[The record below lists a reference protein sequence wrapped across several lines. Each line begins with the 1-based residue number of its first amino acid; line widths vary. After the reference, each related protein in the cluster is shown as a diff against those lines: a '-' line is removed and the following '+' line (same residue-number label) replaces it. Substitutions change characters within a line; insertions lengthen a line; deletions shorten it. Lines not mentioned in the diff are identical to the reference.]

1 MVRQELTSKEGNL
14 DMKQHRHPTMAGAF
28 DIAWSVLKY
37 EPVRSMSRAEADRLA
52 GADYGQG
59 RRALNEEARR
69 KADDFHTARRE
80 AMRPRPISTV
90 ADPSQYRFL
99 GHGNTVVDVG
109 GPATNPFPGGTSTI
123 QEDMDEIERDERVQ
137 HLIDNFTPQPAE
149 MSRSA
154 PTGPNPVQP
163 PKSDMSPQGS
173 FPTSMGPTRQQ
184 KRGEM
189 GRGVAV
195 KRPGFR
201 SSEAMPLPESARD
214 RERELTFSRRL

>member
-1 MVRQELTSKEGNL
+1 MESNL
-14 DMKQHRHPTMAGAF
+14 DVKQHRHPNMAGAF
-28 DIAWSVLKY
+28 DIAWGVLKY
-37 EPVRSMSRAEADRLA
+37 EPTRSMSRAEADHLA
-52 GADYGQG
+52 GAEYGQG

-80 AMRPRPISTV
+80 AMRSRPISTV
-90 ADPSQYRFL
+90 ADPSQYHHML
-99 GHGNTVVDVG
+99 GSLPPFDLS
-109 GPATNPFPGGTSTI
+109 GPETNPFPGGEPTV
-123 QEDMDEIERDERVQ
+123 QEIMADIERDERVQ

-149 MSRSA
+149 AKPSA
-154 PTGPNPVQP
+154 PTPPNPVQP

-173 FPTSMGPTRQQ
+173 FPTSMGPTRRQ

-201 SSEAMPLPESARD
+201 SSEAMPIG
-214 RERELTFSRRL
+214 RER

>member
-1 MVRQELTSKEGNL
+1 
-14 DMKQHRHPTMAGAF
+14 MKQHHKRDMGRAF
-28 DIAWSVLKY
+28 NIAWDLLKY
-37 EPVRSMSRAEADRLA
+37 EPTRSIGRDEADHMT
-52 GADYGQG
+52 GSDYGQG
-59 RRALNEEARR
+59 RKALSDEARE

-80 AMRPRPISTV
+80 AMRPNRGMATV
-90 ADPSQYRFL
+90 ADPSQYLYLNDRNPYL
-99 GHGNTVVDVG
+99 DLNS
-109 GPATNPFPGGTSTI
+109 PETNPFPGGIPTLQERMADIKEEERIQDSVHDLVSNFEPEHMSTS
-123 QEDMDEIERDERVQ
+123 EANPPVDMGSTVE
-137 HLIDNFTPQPAE
+137 
-149 MSRSA
+149 
-154 PTGPNPVQP
+154 P

-184 KRGEM
+184 KRGQM

>member
-1 MVRQELTSKEGNL
+1 MSSEKNNLGGNL
-14 DMKQHRHPTMAGAF
+14 DMKQHRHPTMAGPF

-37 EPVRSMSRAEADRLA
+37 EPMRSMSRTEADNLA

-59 RRALNEEARR
+59 RKALSEEARR

-80 AMRPRPISTV
+80 VMRPRPISTV

-99 GHGNTVVDVG
+99 GGGNTVVDVG
-109 GPATNPFPGGTSTI
+109 GPATNPFPGGMSTV
-123 QEDMDEIERDERVQ
+123 QEDMADIERDERVA
-137 HLIDNFTPQPAE
+137 HLIDNFEPRPLNAQPSIPA
-149 MSRSA
+149 
-154 PTGPNPVQP
+154 GPNPVQP

>member
-1 MVRQELTSKEGNL
+1 
-14 DMKQHRHPTMAGAF
+14 MKQHRHPTMAGAF

-37 EPVRSMSRAEADRLA
+37 HPLS
-52 GADYGQG
+52 
-59 RRALNEEARR
+59 
-69 KADDFHTARRE
+69 DDFPEERE
-80 AMRPRPISTV
+80 KAEEFHRIRAAAQRPTPAIRTI

-109 GPATNPFPGGTSTI
+109 GPATNPFPGGTPTV
-123 QEDMDEIERDERVQ
+123 QEDMNEIERDERVA
-137 HLIDNFTPQPAE
+137 HLVDNFRPQPAE
-149 MSRSA
+149 VKPSA
-154 PTGPNPVQP
+154 PTPPNPVQP

-173 FPTSMGPTRQQ
+173 FPTSMGPIREQ

-201 SSEAMPLPESARD
+201 SSEAMPIGKE
-214 RERELTFSRRL
+214 

>member
-1 MVRQELTSKEGNL
+1 
-14 DMKQHRHPTMAGAF
+14 MKQHRHPNMAGAF

-37 EPVRSMSRAEADRLA
+37 EPMRSMSREEADRLA

-59 RRALNEEARR
+59 RKALSEEARR

-90 ADPSQYRFL
+90 ADPSQYSRLL
-99 GHGNTVVDVG
+99 GRRSSFDFS
-109 GPATNPFPGGTSTI
+109 GPETNPFPGGEPTVQDI
-123 QEDMDEIERDERVQ
+123 MADIERDERVQ

-149 MSRSA
+149 AKPPA
-154 PTGPNPVQP
+154 PTPSNPVKP
-163 PKSDMSPQGS
+163 PKGDANPQGS
-173 FPTSMGPTRQQ
+173 FPMSMGPTRQQ

-214 RERELTFSRRL
+214 RERKLTFSRRL

>member
-1 MVRQELTSKEGNL
+1 MT
-14 DMKQHRHPTMAGAF
+14 MKPIDA
-28 DIAWSVLKY
+28 AWSVLKY
-37 EPVRSMSRAEADRLA
+37 EPMRSMSREEADRLA

-59 RRALNEEARR
+59 RKALNEEARR

-90 ADPSQYRFL
+90 ADPSQYHHML
-99 GHGNTVVDVG
+99 GSRAPFDLG
-109 GPATNPFPGGTSTI
+109 GPETNPFPGGEPTI
-123 QEDMDEIERDERVQ
+123 QEMMADIERDERVE

-149 MSRSA
+149 MSRPA
-154 PTGPNPVQP
+154 PTGLNPVQP

-201 SSEAMPLPESARD
+201 SSEAMPLPESAKD
-214 RERELTFSRRL
+214 RERKLTFSRRL